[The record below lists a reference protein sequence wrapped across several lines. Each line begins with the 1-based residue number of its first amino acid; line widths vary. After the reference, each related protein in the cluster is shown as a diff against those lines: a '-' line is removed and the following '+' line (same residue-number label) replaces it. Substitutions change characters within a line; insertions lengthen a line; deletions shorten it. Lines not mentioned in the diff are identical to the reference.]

1 VSDDYNA
8 NFKVSLA
15 VDSSSKVGAKRL
27 TAAINAYWRARGKRA
42 NARAEHSSCH
52 SYMRRAY
59 WVVRSDMINGRP
71 R

>member
-15 VDSSSKVGAKRL
+15 VDSSSEVGAKRL
-27 TAAINAYWRARGKRA
+27 IAAINAYWRARGKRA
-42 NARAEHSSCH
+42 NARALPSSR
-52 SYMRRAY
+52 RRAY